1 MTLLLL
7 ISIGAIWV
15 SGYMVGMAKAKQ
27 QLSMNIIENPDRIIE
42 IIQELKKKN
51 KEFEELE
58 NIEVEV
64 EIEKYNN
71 QFFVYNK
78 KTRLFLG
85 QGSTSES
92 ALLVVKERFPDKE
105 LKVSNATE

>member
-7 ISIGAIWV
+7 ISIGAVWI

-27 QLSMNIIENPDRIIE
+27 QLSMNIIENPDRIIA
-42 IIQELKKKN
+42 IIQEIKKKN
-51 KEFEELE
+51 EEFEELE
-58 NIEVEV
+58 NIEVE
-64 EIEKYNN
+64 IEKYND

-92 ALLVVKERFPDKE
+92 ALSVVRDRFPDKE